1 VLACAVDRSAAAA
14 EPACEP
20 AVAQVVSM
28 QGDVEI
34 QRAGQTTWMR
44 VERLDARLCQGD
56 RLRVGARSR
65 AALLIGPQA
74 LIRVDQNTAV
84 ELHVT
89 AEETRVAFDSGAVYS
104 ISRTPRRYRVITP
117 YMNAGVEG
125 TEFLVSVGADYADLA
140 VYEGRVTA
148 EDPAGERGA
157 RTLLRDGQAA
167 RFARGAPAGVRLFV
181 RPTDAVQW
189 ALYYPP
195 LDSEVTSELADCE
208 RVAAGARPQCL
219 AARASALLRRGRVEA
234 AERDIRAAQALAP
247 EGAEAMALAAL
258 IRVVKNDK
266 TGALELAR
274 RAVSQDGR
282 SVRAWLALSYAL
294 QAHFDL
300 AEALAAAGLAAQLE
314 PANAVAQARHAELLL
329 SSGRLQ
335 EAELAA
341 AAAVQASPADSR
353 ARTVLGFAQLARLDT
368 AAARE
373 QLEQALELDPSDPLP
388 RLGLGLAAI
397 KDGRLAD
404 GRREIEIAVA
414 LDPQNALLRSY
425 LGKAYSDEQRDE
437 LASVQLD
444 RAKQLDPLDP
454 TPWFY
459 NAIRLQ
465 TLNHPGEALEE
476 LQGSLERND
485 NRAVY
490 RSRVL
495 LDQDQAARSA
505 SLAHIYS
512 DLGFDQLALS
522 EGMRALNT
530 DPRNFAAHRFL
541 AEAYEAL
548 PRYEIARVSELLQS
562 QLLQPAAAAVLAPRL
577 GETKIPIPQGAG
589 AITPS
594 FHEFNPLFARDGHLL
609 SLGAV
614 VGGQDSV
621 GDEALYAYRRG
632 SSTIQA
638 GQFYFETD
646 GFRQNADLRQKSYS
660 LFYQADSGIASSWQ
674 VEGRS
679 TRVDSGDV
687 RLQFDP
693 DSFSPNE
700 RQHAETDR
708 LRLGLR
714 HSTSPETTLL
724 ASFIAVERLN
734 KTKFQLTFPGVTV
747 DLAEDF
753 RVRSESGEVQYLH
766 GGRALELIA
775 GAGLVRQRDAAA
787 SVEVVTVDPMPPFP
801 PDETSTRSRARHG
814 NAYAYGLWRGP
825 AGSTISTGLALD
837 DFHDELRFSQRRYS
851 PKLGV
856 VLPVAA
862 GITVRAAAFRS
873 VKRLIAANQ
882 TLEPTQVAGFNQLFD
897 DPNQTRSERF
907 GGAVDFRFR
916 GGLFAGVEVTRRDL
930 EVPILGADDKLS
942 RFEDWRERLHRAYAS
957 WLITPQLSGSIEYVY
972 ERRSRELPAGT
983 GAVFP
988 AYVATHYVPAKVTYH
1003 HPRGFFAA
1011 LRASHVSQKLRFVDP
1026 FGAETPGETDF
1037 WIADASIGFRLPRRL
1052 GSISIDVL
1060 NLFDEKFGY
1069 QDTDFFGVPRIPLFQ
1084 PRRLAVLRA
1093 RLNL

>member
-1 VLACAVDRSAAAA
+1 
-14 EPACEP
+14 
-20 AVAQVVSM
+20 M

-148 EDPAGERGA
+148 EDPAGGREA

-167 RFARGAPAGVRLFV
+167 RFARGAPAAVRLLV

-195 LDSEVTSELADCE
+195 LDSEVTGELPDCE

-219 AARASALLRRGRVEA
+219 AARASALLRRGSVEA

-274 RAVSQDGR
+274 RALSQDGR

-294 QAHFDL
+294 QAHFNL
-300 AEALAAAGLAAQLE
+300 AEALAAAGQAAQLE
-314 PANAVAQARHAELLL
+314 PASAVAQARHAELLL

-335 EAELAA
+335 EAERAA

-465 TLNHPGEALEE
+465 ALNRPAAALVE
-476 LQGSLERND
+476 LHESIERND
-485 NRAVY
+485 ARGVY
-490 RSRVL
+490 RSRLL

-505 SLAHIYS
+505 SLARIHS
-512 DLGFDQLALS
+512 DLGFDELAVS
-522 EGMRALNT
+522 EARYALIG
-530 DPRNFAAHRFL
+530 DPGSFEAHRFL
-541 AEAYEAL
+541 AETYL
-548 PRYEIARVSELLQS
+548 QIPRFEIARTSELLQS
-562 QLLQPAAAAVLAPRL
+562 QLLQPVNAAPLPPRL
-577 GETKIPIPQGAG
+577 QQIRNPVLPGSGPV
-589 AITPS
+589 TPS
-594 FHEFNPLFARDGHLL
+594 FQEFNPLFARDRHALSFGAAAGSAATWSDEVVYGHYRGGR
-609 SLGAV
+609 SFQLG
-614 VGGQDSV
+614 Q
-621 GDEALYAYRRG
+621 YHH
-632 SSTIQA
+632 
-638 GQFYFETD
+638 ETD
-646 GFRQNADLRQKSYS
+646 GFRANADMHQDFYRV
-660 LFYQADSGIASSWQ
+660 FYQEDLGPKTSYQ
-674 VEGRS
+674 VELSHGD
-679 TRVDSGDV
+679 TRAGDA
-687 RLQFDP
+687 RFQFEP
-693 DSFSPNE
+693 GSFSPFQ
-700 RQHAETDR
+700 RGR
-708 LRLGLR
+708 LEATTLRFGGR
-714 HSTSPETTLL
+714 HSRDPESTLIVSL
-724 ASFIAVERLN
+724 IAQRRETRFADSILDP
-734 KTKFQLTFPGVTV
+734 L
-747 DLAEDF
+747 F
-753 RVRSESGEVQYLH
+753 RVDFDSARQIRAYSGELQYQARGDAGDVII
-766 GGRALELIA
+766 GG
-775 GAGLVRQRDAAA
+775 GLFEQEETGSSTSTLDLFGPPPMVTATPIEATTRSANAYVYGHLGRSARKRLVVGLSADAMESRGAA
-787 SVEVVTVDPMPPFP
+787 SP
-801 PDETSTRSRARHG
+801 R
-814 NAYAYGLWRGP
+814 
-825 AGSTISTGLALD
+825 D
-837 DFHDELRFSQRRYS
+837 DTEAN
-851 PKLGV
+851 PKFGA
-856 VLPVAA
+856 VLPL
-862 GITVRAAAFRS
+862 GGHTIIRLAAFRGT
-873 VKRLIAANQ
+873 KRLPSAA
-882 TLEPTQVAGFNQLFD
+882 TPSIEPTHVAGFNQVFD
-897 DPNQTRSERF
+897 DLNRTRFWRYGAAVDRNWSKSVF
-907 GGAVDFRFR
+907 GGIE
-916 GGLFAGVEVTRRDL
+916 LTRREL
-930 EVPILGADDKLS
+930 EVPDAIVAGTT
-942 RFEDWRERLHRAYAS
+942 EERSEWLHRAYWS
-957 WLITPQLSGSIEYVY
+957 WLVSPRVAAGAEFIVERLARDMTPPSGPVFVPAEIDTRSLPLTLTYHVASGFFV
-972 ERRSRELPAGT
+972 RSRL
-983 GAVFP
+983 
-988 AYVATHYVPAKVTYH
+988 
-1003 HPRGFFAA
+1003 
-1011 LRASHVSQKLRFVDP
+1011 SHVRQDVRSRND
-1026 FGAETPGETDF
+1026 FGAEQRLRERF
-1037 WIADASIGFRLPRRL
+1037 SIADISFGARLPRRRGAVSL
-1052 GSISIDVL
+1052 EVN
-1060 NLFDEKFGY
+1060 NLFDEKFRY
-1069 QDTDFFGVPRIPLFQ
+1069 RDTAFEGLPRVPLYAPER
-1084 PRRLAVLRA
+1084 AVFA
-1093 RLNL
+1093 RLQLNL